1 MSKRDPTPP
10 AEVSFQ
16 GGNLG
21 RGKMHFYQFHIG
33 DYKSHTH
40 HLSLIEDLAFRRLLD
55 HYYLHEHP
63 ISQRDIAR
71 QIGMRE
77 HEQEVLTVL
86 NEFFIST
93 DNGFINPRADSQI
106 KTFRE
111 HQAVSAWGAFCRD
124 NPKLKEF
131 AEKDVYIQHFTEG
144 THNKYVSTLRVHH
157 VHTMGTS
164 STHDATNN
172 HKPITNNHKPIK
184 DKEAIASL
192 SGSTFPP
199 CPHQELLKL
208 WAKHLP
214 HLTQPRSWEG
224 QRQTSM
230 RQRWVQA
237 GKPSSYS
244 PDGYNT
250 VDKGIEWWDSFFRY
264 IAHETKLSTGFV
276 MNDRTWLPD
285 LEWVVNAAN
294 FQKIIDG
301 KYNK

>member
-1 MSKRDPTPP
+1 MRY
-10 AEVSFQ
+10 
-16 GGNLG
+16 
-21 RGKMHFYQFHIG
+21 YQFHIG

-55 HYYLHEHP
+55 YYYLHETP
-63 ISQRDIAR
+63 IKQSDIAR

-131 AEKDVYIQHFTEG
+131 AEKNIYIQHFNEG
-144 THNKYVSTLRVHH
+144 THNEYVSTLRAHH

-184 DKEAIASL
+184 VIQAPEGVSQDVWESFVAQRKASRAVITETVIKSIQREANKAGWTL
-192 SGSTFPP
+192 
-199 CPHQELLKL
+199 E
-208 WAKHLP
+208 
-214 HLTQPRSWEG
+214 
-224 QRQTSM
+224 
-230 RQRWVQA
+230 QA
-237 GKPSSYS
+237 LAECAARG
-244 PDGYNT
+244 
-250 VDKGIEWWDSFFRY
+250 WR
-264 IAHETKLSTGFV
+264 GFKA
-276 MNDRTWLPD
+276 D
-285 LEWVVNAAN
+285 WVVEKKSLTKTGQMNQAVISGLTRGLLGGN
-294 FQKIIDG
+294 SNVKFIES
-301 KYNK
+301 

>member
-1 MSKRDPTPP
+1 LIPLSKRDPTPP

-131 AEKDVYIQHFTEG
+131 SEKDVYIQNFREG
-144 THNKYVSTLRVHH
+144 THNQYVSTLKAHH

-172 HKPITNNHKPIK
+172 QEPITNNHKPIK
-184 DKEAIASL
+184 ERATVVATPIGVSEIVWQDFKNHRRAKKAQVTQRVVDEIAKQAMLAGWPLEEAMKETVVRNWQ
-192 SGSTFPP
+192 TF
-199 CPHQELLKL
+199 K
-208 WAKHLP
+208 A
-214 HLTQPRSWEG
+214 
-224 QRQTSM
+224 
-230 RQRWVQA
+230 
-237 GKPSSYS
+237 
-244 PDGYNT
+244 
-250 VDKGIEWWDSFFRY
+250 
-264 IAHETKLSTGFV
+264 
-276 MNDRTWLPD
+276 
-285 LEWVVNAAN
+285 EWVTVKQNTLSKTGQMN
-294 FQKIIDG
+294 QSVMSGLTRGLIGGGGNVKFIEG
-301 KYNK
+301 